1 MYIQN
6 IIKLKII
13 YFFIFLNLL
22 LINNFNKYNSNLI
35 TKIKNINAL
44 NRIINSYDYSIIYAY
59 KKKYIKKNKKD
70 HIKMI
75 NSLEDFIL
83 SKETPYGR
91 PLRIIMINI
100 EDENFKKF
108 KKSYSINKN
117 INLMFFY
124 KSTLIEIENN
134 FINITTEEI
143 KDLIYKNFIKKQIF
157 SKKRK
162 YVKSKFFS
170 KRKFKK
176 NDLKYYDKYD
186 FDELNTNNNN
196 CNTNSNSYIGFSMS
210 IPEYNN
216 YNPSSFGN
224 IPYRYAGWGS
234 PWYSYGGAYGA
245 PAGQV
250 WTGGVWGI

>member
-1 MYIQN
+1 
-6 IIKLKII
+6 
-13 YFFIFLNLL
+13 
-22 LINNFNKYNSNLI
+22 
-35 TKIKNINAL
+35 
-44 NRIINSYDYSIIYAY
+44 
-59 KKKYIKKNKKD
+59 
-70 HIKMI
+70 MI

-91 PLRIIMINI
+91 PFRIIMINI
-100 EDENFKKF
+100 ENDNFKKF
-108 KKSYSINKN
+108 KRSYEINDN
-117 INLMFFY
+117 LNLMFFY
-124 KSTLIEIENN
+124 KGTLVETENN
-134 FINITTEEI
+134 FKTINTEEV

-162 YVKSKFFS
+162 YAKSKFFS

-186 FDELNTNNNN
+186 FAELNNINNN
-196 CNTNSNSYIGFSMS
+196 CNNSCNSNSNAYIGFSMS

-216 YNPSSFGN
+216 YNPSAFGDM
-224 IPYRYAGWGS
+224 PYRYAGWGS

-245 PAGQV
+245 PSGQA